1 MEKQDYNLDNLDDT
15 FYLFRKDNEHMIN
28 SIKKFALSCR
38 TKVSTYLNLNEK
50 QAGFMQQIINNKIW
64 ADKTY
69 TYNKWKNKNMPNNF
83 LGYFLSWDLLESNLK
98 YETKLT
104 AESNL
109 RYKTKLT
116 EAFLESQNLI
126 ADDLEQYFII
136 NKTQLKSMLGGKG
149 LVGAIK
155 KEMAEPPLEINIFN
169 LKDQF
174 ATKKI
179 TEEQYKYYGK
189 MEQNIFSLI
198 AHEELFKTI
207 INHRIAIA
215 CETQFFTMKASV
227 IKNLKKELKLST
239 ANNLGNY
246 NGFNKNIWKDNKILK

>member
-64 ADKTY
+64 ADRTY
-69 TYNKWKNKNMPNNF
+69 TYNEWKNKNMPNNF
-83 LGYFLSWDLLESNLK
+83 LDYFLSWDPL
-98 YETKLT
+98 
-104 AESNL
+104 ESNL

-136 NKTQLKSMLGGKG
+136 SKTQLKSMLGGKG

-155 KEMAEPPLEINIFN
+155 KEMAELPLEINIFN
-169 LKDQF
+169 LTDQF

-198 AHEELFKTI
+198 AHEEFFKTI

-215 CETQFFTMKASV
+215 CKTQFFTMKASV

-239 ANNLGNY
+239 ANIFGNR

>member
-1 MEKQDYNLDNLDDT
+1 MKKQDYNLDNLDDT

-38 TKVSTYLNLNEK
+38 TKVATYLNLNDK

-64 ADKTY
+64 ADRTY
-69 TYNKWKNKNMPNNF
+69 TYNEWKNKNMSNNF
-83 LGYFLSWDLLESNLK
+83 LDYFLSWNPL
-98 YETKLT
+98 
-104 AESNL
+104 ESNL

-136 NKTQLKSMLGGKG
+136 SKNQLKGMLGGKG

-155 KEMAEPPLEINIFN
+155 KEMVKPPLEINIFN
-169 LKDQF
+169 LTDRF

-189 MEQNIFSLI
+189 MEQNLFSLI
-198 AHEELFKTI
+198 TNKELFKTI
-207 INHRIAIA
+207 INHRIAIT

-239 ANNLGNY
+239 ANSFGNH
-246 NGFNKNIWKDNKILK
+246 NGVNKNIWKDNKIF